1 MTENGIKLIIGAY
14 LEGYKSRNETN
25 PYFAAVNLQMAY
37 QLGQQ
42 THLNE
47 VLNENN
53 YRSFKGKHPR
63 AACKAVES
71 QSVYSLSRT
80 ENRIGLQG
88 NTLYASKG

>member
-14 LEGYKSRNETN
+14 LEGYRSRNEPN
-25 PYFAAVNLQMAY
+25 PYFAAVNLQIAY
-37 QLGQQ
+37 QIGQK

-53 YRSFKGKHPR
+53 YRAFKGKHTR

-71 QSVYSLSRT
+71 ESMYSLSRT
-80 ENRIGLQG
+80 ENRTSLQG

>member
-14 LEGYKSRNETN
+14 LEGYRSRNEPN
-25 PYFAAVNLQMAY
+25 PYFAAINLQTAY

-63 AACKAVES
+63 AASGAIES
-71 QSVYSLSRT
+71 QSLYSLSRT
-80 ENRIGLQG
+80 ENRISLQG
-88 NTLYASKG
+88 HTLYASKG